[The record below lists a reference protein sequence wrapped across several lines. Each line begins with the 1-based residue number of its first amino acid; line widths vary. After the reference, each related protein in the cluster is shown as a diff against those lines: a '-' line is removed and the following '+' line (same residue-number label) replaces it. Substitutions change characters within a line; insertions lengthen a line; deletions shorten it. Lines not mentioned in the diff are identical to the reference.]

1 MLLDTFSLQPLCK
14 VLHFLDVGYCPAATE
29 IPYCASPAQRE
40 VLNLYVDRGSKAM
53 MDLKGHLRAA
63 RGQGE

>member
-1 MLLDTFSLQPLCK
+1 MKQAMT
-14 VLHFLDVGYCPAATE
+14 
-29 IPYCASPAQRE
+29 PAQRE
-40 VLNLYVDRGSKAM
+40 VLNLYVDRWGKAM